1 MRTKEELEQILEG
14 KVEGETVMQ
23 LGFKKEFEKEFSAK
37 FDYSYLEKGMESF
50 PAVIQLN
57 KSIVMDLSGEPFNS
71 KKIPNARINAAKMT
85 PLPSIPTIDFD
96 NFFPPNP
103 IVKNPI
109 SGRSGINQVNCI
121 ILFFIEH

>member
-50 PAVIQLN
+50 LQNRIYAFIKAKFDRLPNADIIGL
-57 KSIVMDLSGEPFNS
+57 MDLMS
-71 KKIPNARINAAKMT
+71 KPDEKKRTKKA
-85 PLPSIPTIDFD
+85 
-96 NFFPPNP
+96 
-103 IVKNPI
+103 
-109 SGRSGINQVNCI
+109 
-121 ILFFIEH
+121 